1 MQWYTSAPSSS
12 GQMLIVLQLDLI
24 PLNRSFRDVAE
35 TCEMALRYSHWAG
48 NPQSTYGA
56 AVPSWFEL
64 FLQLPCDGA
73 PIAHRNGG
81 SAMLHLCSPLKPQEA
96 DIQMLS
102 YHLGYA
108 VCYVNAVPPRF
119 VPRRFN
125 ICTDC
130 TRRPD
135 IQSLSLLV
143 AIVSCSAE
151 CLQHGCHGRGRLP
164 LVPPK
169 RDPFRSS
176 RKQNVHSRLFVFN
189 VGKAVAVVSRG
200 SEQ

>member
-1 MQWYTSAPSSS
+1 
-12 GQMLIVLQLDLI
+12 MLIVLQLDLI

-108 VCYVNAVPPRF
+108 VCYVNAVPP
-119 VPRRFN
+119 P
-125 ICTDC
+125 ICPTAFQHLYGLYA
-130 TRRPD
+130 TARHPELVTPGRNRILLSRMSTAWMSWERPP
-135 IQSLSLLV
+135 SLS
-143 AIVSCSAE
+143 AA
-151 CLQHGCHGRGRLP
+151 Q
-164 LVPPK
+164 K
-169 RDPFRSS
+169 RSFS
-176 RKQNVHSRLFVFN
+176 QLT
-189 VGKAVAVVSRG
+189 
-200 SEQ
+200 